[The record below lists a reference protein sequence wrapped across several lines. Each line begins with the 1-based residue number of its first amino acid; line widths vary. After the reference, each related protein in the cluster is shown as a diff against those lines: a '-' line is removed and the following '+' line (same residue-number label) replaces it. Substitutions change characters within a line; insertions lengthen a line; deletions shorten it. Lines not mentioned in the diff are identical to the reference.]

1 MFKQKRMQDF
11 KTSSSLHRYLALTF
25 VLAET

>member
-11 KTSSSLHRYLALTF
+11 KPSSYLHRYLALTF
-25 VLAET
+25 VFAET